1 MEIDRTIFGD
11 AQELSS
17 HLVGWSEVMAQMDHG
32 IISMDLPS
40 LPAVHAVP
48 QVCPRT

>member
-1 MEIDRTIFGD
+1 ME
-11 AQELSS
+11 
-17 HLVGWSEVMAQMDHG
+17 GWSDVMAQIEHG

-48 QVCPRT
+48 QVGLSIRCTEHNHVPQHVQRHYN